1 MRIAVIGAGRVG
13 QSLAGAFTRAGHE
26 VILSAS
32 SPESAR
38 EKAQLVGASAAAS
51 SREAVERADVVVL
64 AIWYRQHEAVAADI
78 VDAAHG
84 KIVVDVS
91 DPVTADMSGLAT
103 EGGPSAAERLAER
116 LPGARIVKA
125 FNTVFATV
133 QAHPDLHG
141 VIADAFVAADDP
153 EAKRTV
159 LDLAASIGLRPID
172 AGPLRYARYLEAVGC
187 LGIFLNLTNDWPRPW
202 NTVWKLVG
210 APMDEPQRP
219 A

>member
-13 QSLAGAFTRAGHE
+13 QALAGAFTRAGHE

-32 SPESAR
+32 SPESAT
-38 EKAQLVGASAAAS
+38 EKAQLVGARPAASNRAAAE
-51 SREAVERADVVVL
+51 EAEIVVL
-64 AIWYRQHEAVAADI
+64 AVWYRQHEAVAADI
-78 VDAAHG
+78 ADSVHD

-116 LPGARIVKA
+116 LPHARIVKA

-141 VIADAFVAADDP
+141 VTADAFVAADDP
-153 EAKRTV
+153 EAKLTV

-172 AGPLRYARYLEAVGC
+172 AGPLRQARYLEALGG
-187 LGIFLNLTNDWPRPW
+187 LGIFLNITNEWPRPW
-202 NTVWKLVG
+202 TTVWKLVG
-210 APMDEPQRP
+210 APVDEPRRP